1 MPIPLEAKRQLIEPT
16 HAQLSI
22 RRQCELLS
30 LNRATLYARPA
41 GESAL
46 NLALMRLLDE
56 EYTRHPFYGSPKMT
70 VYLRGLGYSI
80 NHKRVERLMQQMGLQ
95 ALGPRPK
102 TSQPSPEHK
111 VYPYLLRGLAIT
123 HPRQVWA
130 ADITY
135 IRLPHGFMYLVAVL
149 DWYSRYVLAWTLSN
163 TLDTPFCVAALQ
175 QALVQGTPEIFNT
188 DQGCQFTAYPF
199 TKVLKAAQIRI
210 SMDGRG
216 RCFDNIMVERLWR
229 SLKYEDIYLK
239 DYETVPALHSG
250 LAAYFTFYNE
260 ERPHQSLDYRV
271 PADVFFDR

>member
-1 MPIPLEAKRQLIEPT
+1 MIESAHP
-16 HAQLSI
+16 QLSI
-22 RRQCELLS
+22 RRQCELIS
-30 LNRATLYARPA
+30 LNRATLYACPA

-46 NLALMRLLDE
+46 NLTLMRLLDE

-70 VYLRGLGYSI
+70 VYLRQLGYPI

-95 ALGPRPK
+95 ALCPRPK
-102 TSQPSPEHK
+102 TSHPSPQHT
-111 VYPYLLRGLAIT
+111 VYPYLLRGLTIT

-135 IRLPHGFMYLVAVL
+135 SRLRQGFMYLVAIL
-149 DWYSRYVLAWTLSN
+149 DWYSRYVIAWTLSN
-163 TLDTPFCVAALQ
+163 TLDTSFCVAALQ
-175 QALVQGTPEIFNT
+175 QGLEQGTPEIFNT
-188 DQGCQFTAYPF
+188 DQGSQFTAQTF
-199 TKVLKAAQIRI
+199 TKVLQTAHIRI

-239 DYETVPALHSG
+239 DYETVPALQSG
-250 LAAYFTFYNE
+250 LADYFTFYNE